1 MEFLR
6 QWLKDWLSKDVPAH
20 NYIYPGVYFSV
31 YGDGRAYVGKRPEHI
46 EVFYQGQQLFL
57 PFDHARLLLE
67 DLADALGVGSFMVP
81 APPLNKAKW
90 RADEIVAIADS
101 LGVDNRYLAVSTAM
115 KIYEMG
121 DRDE

>member
-6 QWLKDWLSKDVPAH
+6 QWLKDWLAD
-20 NYIYPGVYFSV
+20 NYTDPKIFWSV
-31 YGDGRAYVGKRPEHI
+31 YGDGRAYVARRPERLDIH
-46 EVFYQGQQLFL
+46 FNNQLL
-57 PFDHARLLLE
+57 SIDVDHARLLLE

-81 APPLNKAKW
+81 APVPPARW

-101 LGVDNRYLAVSTAM
+101 LGVDNRYLAIMTAI